1 MIRVVRR
8 ILLVAG
14 LVILAACASAR
25 VKEQRTTQGP
35 MADDLWMTSVILANG
50 REPNFDERRH
60 WTNQME
66 LKISQY
72 LHQHPEVA
80 NSLDVSTFRFVRQVS
95 VGQTK
100 EQVLILLGRPLSAT
114 TDKAEMEKLARAYW
128 PAVQGTEAAE
138 AWLYPAGWRLYFKD
152 ANLVDITQY
161 LVP

>member
-1 MIRVVRR
+1 MIQDVRR

-14 LVILAACASAR
+14 LVTLAACASAR

-35 MADDLWMTSVILANG
+35 MAEDLWMTSVILSNG

-60 WTNQME
+60 WTNQIE

-72 LHQHPEVA
+72 LHQHPEAA

-100 EQVLILLGRPLSAT
+100 EQVLILLGPPMAAT

-128 PAVQGTEAAE
+128 PAVKGTDAAE
-138 AWLYPAGWRLYFKD
+138 AWVYPAGWRLYFKD
-152 ANLVDITQY
+152 TKVVDITQY